1 MVQRLVVI
9 LFVMMVLVGL
19 VRADDVKEVITEN
32 AEGLKGIKAKKITW
46 KKDGAKMV
54 LVKPDVPA
62 QYEEK
67 KTFDRLGNPMTKKV
81 KVSDASPAF
90 WMDAT
95 EVTVGQFKKFLKST
109 DYKFDGELWGKVYQY
124 SPTDKHPMIQVT
136 WHDAVAYAKWAR
148 KRLPTEKEWKFAAKG
163 SLVGKEYSWGD
174 DVSVASDYAHYDS
187 WNDGKGTTK
196 PVGSFKPNG
205 YGLFDM
211 SGNVWEWCEESGV
224 LRGGSWFNGPYYLRM
239 ARRRNFLPTSSF
251 NSRLGFRCVSGL
263 PAAQ

>member
-1 MVQRLVVI
+1 ML
-9 LFVMMVLVGL
+9 
-19 VRADDVKEVITEN
+19 
-32 AEGLKGIKAKKITW
+32 
-46 KKDGAKMV
+46 
-54 LVKPDVPA
+54 
-62 QYEEK
+62 
-67 KTFDRLGNPMTKKV
+67 
-81 KVSDASPAF
+81 
-90 WMDAT
+90 
-95 EVTVGQFKKFLKST
+95 
-109 DYKFDGELWGKVYQY
+109 
-124 SPTDKHPMIQVT
+124 
-136 WHDAVAYAKWAR
+136 
-148 KRLPTEKEWKFAAKG
+148 
-163 SLVGKEYSWGD
+163 
-174 DVSVASDYAHYDS
+174 DS